1 MSTVWVVLETAS
13 ALVALL
19 AALLVIGR
27 YRTSS
32 MLRDLALVQAFVVLA
47 VANLLPNVL
56 PALVDREAEASVLRL
71 RLQLVCGVLAAAAFV
86 SASVAGDVKVAR
98 RYRAPV
104 VALATAFLVPAVGVV
119 ALEASGVDDAIGVG
133 PRVLKGVAGILFAVA
148 ALGFRTESRRL
159 DQRDD
164 LRRSLTVG
172 MLLAATARL
181 IYVVDPAPLVV
192 SAASPRL
199 GDFARFG
206 FYAVLLTGAVREI
219 RSYWQRMA
227 VHEERQRLARDLHDG
242 VAQELAFIA
251 TEAARQRPKPDQLEQ
266 IAAAAGRALDESRR
280 AISALSRPLAQP
292 LDEAVAEA
300 AEEVAGRSG
309 VRVRLDLASGVEVS
323 PGVREELVRILRE
336 AVGNAARHSQ
346 AASIDVQLRKED
358 RRIRLRV
365 VDDGR
370 GFVPTETSGRFG
382 IASMTQRASAIGG
395 ALSIAT
401 EPGAGTTVEVDLP
414 VPSRS

>member
-1 MSTVWVVLETAS
+1 MPTVWVVVETAS

-27 YRTSS
+27 YRSS
-32 MLRDLALVQAFVVLA
+32 SLLRHLALVQAFVVIA

-56 PALVDREAEASVLRL
+56 PSLVDRDAEATLLRL
-71 RLQLVCGVLAAAAFV
+71 RLQLVCGVFAAAAFV
-86 SASVAGDVKVAR
+86 SASVAGEAKVAR
-98 RYRAPV
+98 RRLSPL
-104 VALATAFLVPAVGVV
+104 VALAIALVVP
-119 ALEASGVDDAIGVG
+119 AIGVAALDTIDLQEATG
-133 PRVLKGVAGILFAVA
+133 VAPRLLHGVAGILFAVA
-148 ALGFRTESRRL
+148 ALGFRTASKGDEGDL
-159 DQRDD
+159 

-172 MLLAATARL
+172 MLLAGTSRL
-181 IYVVDPAPLVV
+181 IYVVDPAPLDV
-192 SAASPRL
+192 ATASPRV

-227 VHEERQRLARDLHDG
+227 VLEERRRLARDLHDG

-251 TEAARQRPKPDQLEQ
+251 TEAVRRNPGPAQLEQ

-280 AISALSRPLAQP
+280 AISALSRPLDQS

-309 VRVRLDLASGVEVS
+309 VRVRLDLAPGVEVA
-323 PGVREELVRILRE
+323 PNVREGLVRILRE
-336 AVGNAARHSQ
+336 AVTNAARHSE
-346 AASIDVQLRKED
+346 AAAIDVHLDRDD

-370 GFVPTETSGRFG
+370 GFVAEEASGRFG
-382 IASMTQRASAIGG
+382 ITSMTQRASAMGG
-395 ALSIAT
+395 ALSIDTA
-401 EPGAGTTVEVDLP
+401 PGSGTTVELHLP
-414 VPSRS
+414 VAASS